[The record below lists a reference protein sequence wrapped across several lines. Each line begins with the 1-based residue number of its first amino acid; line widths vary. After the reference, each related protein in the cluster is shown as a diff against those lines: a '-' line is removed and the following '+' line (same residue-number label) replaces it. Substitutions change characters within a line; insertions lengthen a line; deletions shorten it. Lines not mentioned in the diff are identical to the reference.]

1 MLARDEG
8 VEVEVGVG
16 GDAQSRA
23 GLAEFPCATKVAG
36 TESAIVVNEVVCV
49 GGWETRVSG
58 MTSISNQYIYRKD
71 KINFLFWHVHTVST
85 TGPRLIVSW
94 V

>member
-1 MLARDEG
+1 MRDEG

-36 TESAIVVNEVVCV
+36 TERAIVVSEVVC
-49 GGWETRVSG
+49 GWETGVSG

-71 KINFLFWHVHTVST
+71 KINFLFWHIYTVST
-85 TGPRLIVSW
+85 TGDPD
-94 V
+94 

>member
-36 TESAIVVNEVVCV
+36 TESAIVVSEVVCV
-49 GGWETRVSG
+49 CVGGRQE
-58 MTSISNQYIYRKD
+58 
-71 KINFLFWHVHTVST
+71 
-85 TGPRLIVSW
+85 
-94 V
+94 